1 MKKITLSLMAAL
13 VAVSGM
19 AQIKLGKDVSLKIYG
34 HVRTDLYYNSRD
46 NVQSVD
52 GLFYSY
58 PKDEVLD
65 HYGNDING
73 SDNSNMYTVYSR
85 MGFDFAGP
93 MIGKAK
99 TSAKIEFDFR
109 GNGNDNLSALRL
121 RHAYFN
127 FDWGKNKVLVGQTSH
142 PFFGE
147 VSPQIL
153 NLNTGS
159 PFQPFGR
166 APQIRYRHNN
176 GALQLQVAAV
186 WQSQFKSHG
195 PTADD
200 GTGKGNA
207 RNQYPHKNSN
217 IPELALGID
226 YKANGWIVGVGIDML
241 SIVPRTKATV
251 SDLLSSYWDPEKG
264 EPTTTYKVDERLT
277 TVSYEA
283 HVKYQKDKLFFA
295 AKSTLGSNFT
305 HTSMLGGYAVK
316 SQDAIT
322 GEREYTPF
330 RNSSNWINI
339 VYGKKWK
346 PGIFFGY
353 IKNLGTADDMEMG
366 DNKAIYGT
374 GTNIDQLLSGTF
386 ELTYNV
392 PHWKIGA
399 EYNYT
404 SAWYGKTQKDGKV
417 KDTHAVGNN
426 RLVLSATYS
435 F

>member
-1 MKKITLSLMAAL
+1 MKKIALSLMAAL
-13 VAVSGM
+13 VAVGGM
-19 AQIKLGKDVSLKIYG
+19 AQINLGKDVSLKIYG
-34 HVRTDLYYNSRD
+34 HVRTDFFYNSRA
-46 NVQSVD
+46 NVESVD

-58 PKDEVLD
+58 PKDEKLD
-65 HYGNDING
+65 PNGEDLNG
-73 SDNSNMYTVYSR
+73 SASSNMYAVYSR

-127 FDWGKNKVLVGQTSH
+127 FDWGKSKVLVGQTSH
-142 PFFGE
+142 PFFGD

-166 APQIRYRHNN
+166 APQIRYRYNS
-176 GALQLQVAAV
+176 GALQLQAAAV

-195 PTADD
+195 PSATD
-200 GTGKGNA
+200 GTGNSRIQA
-207 RNQYPHKNSN
+207 PHKNAN
-217 IPELALGID
+217 VPELALGID
-226 YKANGWIVGVGIDML
+226 YKANGWILGVGVDML
-241 SIVPRTKATV
+241 SIVPRVTSFDENKKP
-251 SDLLSSYWDPEKG
+251 L
-264 EPTTTYKVDERLT
+264 YKVDERLT

-283 HVKYQKDKLFFA
+283 HLKYQKDKWFVA
-295 AKSTLGSNFT
+295 AKSVLGSNFT
-305 HTSMLGGYAVK
+305 HTSMLGGYGIK
-316 SQDAIT
+316 SQDAKT

-346 PGIFFGY
+346 PGIFLGY
-353 IKNLGTADDMEMG
+353 IKNLGTADDMMNADKYAAG
-366 DNKAIYGT
+366 TNIYGT
-374 GTNIDQLLSGTF
+374 GTDIDKLMTGTF

-404 SAWYGKTQKDGKV
+404 EAYYGTTQKDGKV
-417 KDTHAVGNN
+417 KNTHSVGNN

>member
-1 MKKITLSLMAAL
+1 MKKITFSFMAAL
-13 VAVSGM
+13 VAVGGM
-19 AQIKLGKDVSLKIYG
+19 AQINLGKDVCLKIYG
-34 HVRTDLYYNSRD
+34 HVRTDFFYNSRA
-46 NVQSVD
+46 NVESVD

-58 PKDEVLD
+58 PKDEKLD
-65 HYGNDING
+65 PNGEDLNG
-73 SDNSNMYTVYSR
+73 SASSNMYAVYSR

-127 FDWGKNKVLVGQTSH
+127 FDWGKSKVLVGQTSH
-142 PFFGE
+142 PFFGD

-166 APQIRYRHNN
+166 APQIRYRYNS
-176 GALQLQVAAV
+176 GALQLQAAAV
-186 WQSQFKSHG
+186 WQSQFKSYG
-195 PTADD
+195 PVVEN
-200 GTGKGNA
+200 GKLSLDTSGKEKTS
-207 RNQYPHKNSN
+207 RNQAPHKNSN
-217 IPELALGID
+217 IPELALGLD
-226 YKANGWIVGVGIDML
+226 YKANGWIIGVGLDML
-241 SIVPRTKATV
+241 SLVPRTTAF
-251 SDLLSSYWDPEKG
+251 DEKG
-264 EPTTTYKVDERLT
+264 NPTYKVNERIT

-283 HVKYQKDKLFFA
+283 HLKYQKDKWLVA
-295 AKSTLGSNFT
+295 AKSFLGSNFT
-305 HTSMLGGYAVK
+305 HTSMLGGYGIK
-316 SQDAIT
+316 YQDEKT

-346 PGIFFGY
+346 PGIFLGY
-353 IKNLGTADDMEMG
+353 IKNLGTAEDMV
-366 DNKAIYGT
+366 NTTYYGT
-374 GTNIDQLLSGTF
+374 GTNIDKLMTGTF

-404 SAWYGKTQKDGKV
+404 EAYYGTTQKDGKV
-417 KDTHAVGNN
+417 KDTHSVGNN

>member
-13 VAVSGM
+13 VAVGGM
-19 AQIKLGKDVSLKIYG
+19 AQINLGKDVSLKIYG
-34 HVRTDLYYNSRD
+34 HVRTDIFYNSRA
-46 NVQSVD
+46 NVESVD

-58 PKDEVLD
+58 PKDEKLD
-65 HYGNDING
+65 PNGKDING
-73 SDNSNMYTVYSR
+73 AASSNMYAVYSR

-127 FDWGKNKVLVGQTSH
+127 FDWGKSKVLVGQTSH
-142 PFFGE
+142 PFFGD

-166 APQIRYRHNN
+166 APQIRYRYNT
-176 GALQLQVAAV
+176 GAWQLQAAAV

-195 PTADD
+195 PTAAD
-200 GTGKGNA
+200 GSGNS
-207 RNQYPHKNSN
+207 RNQAPHKNAN
-217 IPELALGID
+217 VPELALGID
-226 YKANGWIVGVGIDML
+226 YKANGWILGVGMDVL
-241 SIVPRTKATV
+241 SISPRVNAI
-251 SDLLSSYWDPEKG
+251 G
-264 EPTTTYKVDERLT
+264 ENDKTFLVDERLT

-283 HVKYQKDKLFFA
+283 HLKYQKDKWFVA
-295 AKSTLGSNFT
+295 AKSVLGSNFT
-305 HTSMLGGYAVK
+305 HTSMLGGYGIKA
-316 SQDAIT
+316 QDAKT

-330 RNSSNWINI
+330 RNSSNWINV

-346 PGIFFGY
+346 PGVFLGY
-353 IKNLGTADDMEMG
+353 IKNLGTADDM
-366 DNKAIYGT
+366 ISTTYYGT
-374 GTNIDQLLSGTF
+374 GTNIDKLMTGTF

-392 PHWKIGA
+392 PHWKIGV

-404 SAWYGKTQKDGKV
+404 EAYYGTTQKDGKV
-417 KDTHAVGNN
+417 KDTHSVGNN
-426 RLVLSATYS
+426 RFVLSATYS

>member
-1 MKKITLSLMAAL
+1 MKKIALSLMAAL
-13 VAVSGM
+13 VAVGGM
-19 AQIKLGKDVSLKIYG
+19 AQINLGKDVSLKIYG
-34 HVRTDLYYNSRD
+34 HVRTDFFYNSRA
-46 NVQSVD
+46 NVESVD

-58 PKDEVLD
+58 PKDEKLD
-65 HYGNDING
+65 PNGEDLNG
-73 SDNSNMYTVYSR
+73 SASSNMYAVYSR

-127 FDWGKNKVLVGQTSH
+127 FDWGKSKVLVGQTSH
-142 PFFGE
+142 PFFGD

-166 APQIRYRHNN
+166 APQIRYRYNS
-176 GALQLQVAAV
+176 GALQLQAAAV

-195 PTADD
+195 PSATD
-200 GTGKGNA
+200 GTGNSRIQA
-207 RNQYPHKNSN
+207 PHKNAN
-217 IPELALGID
+217 VPELALGID
-226 YKANGWIVGVGIDML
+226 YKANGWILGVGVDML
-241 SIVPRTKATV
+241 SIVPRVTSFDENKKP
-251 SDLLSSYWDPEKG
+251 L
-264 EPTTTYKVDERLT
+264 YKVDERLT

-283 HVKYQKDKLFFA
+283 HLKYQKDKWFVA
-295 AKSTLGSNFT
+295 AKSVLGSNFT
-305 HTSMLGGYAVK
+305 HTSMLGGYGIK
-316 SQDAIT
+316 SQDAKT

-346 PGIFFGY
+346 PGIFLGY
-353 IKNLGTADDMEMG
+353 IKNLGTSDDMMNADKYAAG
-366 DNKAIYGT
+366 TNIYGT
-374 GTNIDQLLSGTF
+374 GTDIDKLMTGTF

-404 SAWYGKTQKDGKV
+404 EAYYGTTQKDGKV
-417 KDTHAVGNN
+417 KDTHSVGNN

>member
-19 AQIKLGKDVSLKIYG
+19 AQIKLGKDVNLKIYG
-34 HVRTDLYYNSRD
+34 HVRTDIFYNSRA
-46 NVQSVD
+46 NTESVD
-52 GLFYSY
+52 GLFYSF
-58 PKDEVLD
+58 PKDEVFD
-65 HYGNDING
+65 ANGNDING

-176 GALQLQVAAV
+176 GALQLQAAAV

-200 GTGKGNA
+200 GTGNGNA

-226 YKANGWIVGVGIDML
+226 YKANGWIVGLGIDML

-251 SDLLSSYWDPEKG
+251 RDLLVDSPNA
-264 EPTTTYKVDERLT
+264 TTTYKVDERLT

-316 SQDAIT
+316 SQDAKT
-322 GEREYTPF
+322 GKREYTPF

-346 PGIFFGY
+346 PGIFIGY

-374 GTNIDQLLSGTF
+374 GTNIDKLLSGTF

-404 SAWYGKTQKDGKV
+404 SAWYGKNQKDGKV

>member
-65 HYGNDING
+65 HNGNDING
-73 SDNSNMYTVYSR
+73 ADNSNMYTVYSR

-166 APQIRYRHNN
+166 APQIRYRHNS
-176 GALQLQVAAV
+176 GALQLQAAAV

-251 SDLLSSYWDPEKG
+251 PDLLSSSTENA
-264 EPTTTYKVDERLT
+264 TTTYKVDERLT

-316 SQDAIT
+316 SQDITT

-346 PGIFFGY
+346 PGIFIGY

-404 SAWYGKTQKDGKV
+404 SAWYGKNQKDGKV

>member
-34 HVRTDLYYNSRD
+34 HVRTDIFYNSRA
-46 NVQSVD
+46 NTESVD
-52 GLFYSY
+52 GLFYIF
-58 PKDEVLD
+58 PKDED
-65 HYGNDING
+65 FDANGNDINS

-127 FDWGKNKVLVGQTSH
+127 FDWGKNKLLVGQTSH

-166 APQIRYRHNN
+166 APQIRYRYNS
-176 GALQLQVAAV
+176 GSLQLQAAAV

-195 PTADD
+195 PKEDN
-200 GTGKGNA
+200 GTGDGNA

-217 IPELALGID
+217 IPELALGLD
-226 YKANGWIVGVGIDML
+226 YKANGWIIGAGIDML
-241 SIVPRTKATV
+241 SIVPRTIAIGGDGSKFN
-251 SDLLSSYWDPEKG
+251 
-264 EPTTTYKVDERLT
+264 VDERVT

-283 HVKYQKDKLFFA
+283 HVKYQKDLWMIA

-316 SQDAIT
+316 SKDNRT

-353 IKNLGTADDMEMG
+353 IKNLGTVDDMELG
-366 DNKAIYGT
+366 KDKQIYGT
-374 GTNIDQLLSGTF
+374 GTEIDQLLSGTF
-386 ELTYNV
+386 ELTYNI
-392 PHWKIGA
+392 PHWKIGV

-404 SAWYGKTQKDGKV
+404 SAWYGAKDENGKYIYGKDGKV

>member
-13 VAVSGM
+13 VAMSGM
-19 AQIKLGKDVSLKIYG
+19 AQVKLGKDVDLKIYG
-34 HVRTDLYYNSRD
+34 HVRTDIFYNSRA
-46 NVQSVD
+46 NTESVD
-52 GLFYSY
+52 GLFYSF
-58 PKDEVLD
+58 PKNEVFD
-65 HYGNDING
+65 ANGNDING
-73 SDNSNMYTVYSR
+73 SDNSNMYAVYSR

-142 PFFGE
+142 PFFGD

-166 APQIRYRHNN
+166 APQIRFRHNN
-176 GALQLQVAAV
+176 GALQLQAAAL

-195 PTADD
+195 PTGID
-200 GTGKGNA
+200 GSGNS
-207 RNQYPHKNSN
+207 RNQAPHKNSN

-226 YKANGWIVGVGIDML
+226 YKANGWILGVGMDVL
-241 SIVPRTKATV
+241 SISPRVQA
-251 SDLLSSYWDPEKG
+251 KG
-264 EPTTTYKVDERLT
+264 GDGTTFKVDERLT

-283 HVKYQKDKLFFA
+283 HLKYQKDKIFFA
-295 AKSTLGSNFT
+295 AKSVLGSNFT

-316 SQDAIT
+316 SQDAKT

-330 RNSSNWINI
+330 RNSSSWINL

-346 PGIFFGY
+346 PGIFIGY

-366 DNKAIYGT
+366 ANKAIYGT
-374 GTNIDQLLSGTF
+374 GTDIDQLFTGTF

-404 SAWYGKTQKDGKV
+404 SAWYGKTQKNGKV
-417 KDTHAVGNN
+417 TDTHAVGNN

>member
-1 MKKITLSLMAAL
+1 MKKITLSLLAAL
-13 VAVSGM
+13 IAVSGM
-19 AQIKLGKDVSLKIYG
+19 AQVKIGKDFSLKIYG
-34 HVRTDLYYNSRD
+34 QVRTDIFYNSRA
-46 NVQSVD
+46 NTESVD

-58 PKDEVLD
+58 PKDRVYDEN
-65 HYGNDING
+65 GNDIN
-73 SDNSNMYTVYSR
+73 SSSSSNMYAVYSR

-93 MIGKAK
+93 MMGKAK

-127 FDWGKNKVLVGQTSH
+127 LDWGKSKLLVGQTSH

-166 APQIRYRHNN
+166 APQIRYRYNS
-176 GALQLQVAAV
+176 GELQLQAAAL

-195 PTADD
+195 PSADN
-200 GTGKGNA
+200 GTGDGNA

-217 IPELALGID
+217 VPEIALGID
-226 YKANGWIVGVGIDML
+226 YKKDGWIAGVGIDLL
-241 SIVPRTKATV
+241 SITPRTVAI
-251 SDLLSSYWDPEKG
+251 G
-264 EPTTTYKVDERLT
+264 EDDKKYKVDERLT

-283 HVKYQKDKLFFA
+283 HVKYTGKDLMVA
-295 AKSTLGSNFT
+295 AKTTLGSNFT

-316 SQDAIT
+316 SVDDKT
-322 GEREYTPF
+322 GEKKYTPF
-330 RNSSNWINI
+330 RNSSTWLNI

-346 PGIFFGY
+346 PGIFLGY
-353 IKNLGTADDMEMG
+353 IKNLGTESDMILGE
-366 DNKAIYGT
+366 NVYGT
-374 GTNIDQLLSGTF
+374 GTNIDKLMNGTF

-392 PHWKIGA
+392 PHWKIGV
-399 EYNYT
+399 EYTYT
-404 SAWYGKTQKDGKV
+404 AAWYGKNKQDGKV
-417 KDTHAVGNN
+417 ADTHRVGNN

>member
-19 AQIKLGKDVSLKIYG
+19 AQIKLGKDVNLKIYG
-34 HVRTDLYYNSRD
+34 HVRTDIYYNSRD

-65 HYGNDING
+65 HNGNDING
-73 SDNSNMYTVYSR
+73 GDNSNMYTVYSR

-127 FDWGKNKVLVGQTSH
+127 FDWGKDKLLVGQTSH

-166 APQIRYRHNN
+166 APQIRYRHNS
-176 GALQLQVAAV
+176 GALQLQAAAV

-241 SIVPRTKATV
+241 SIVPRTKAIGDDGSTF
-251 SDLLSSYWDPEKG
+251 
-264 EPTTTYKVDERLT
+264 KVDERLT

-283 HVKYQKDKLFFA
+283 HVKYQKDKLFLA

-316 SQDAIT
+316 SQNATT

-339 VYGKKWK
+339 IYGKKWK
-346 PGIFFGY
+346 PGIFIGY

-366 DNKAIYGT
+366 ANKAIYGT
-374 GTNIDQLLSGTF
+374 GTNIDQLFSGTF

-404 SAWYGKTQKDGKV
+404 SAWYGTTQKDGKV

>member
-1 MKKITLSLMAAL
+1 MKKTTLFLLAAL

-19 AQIKLGKDVSLKIYG
+19 AQVKIGKDFSLKIYG
-34 HVRTDLYYNSRD
+34 QVRTDIFYNSRA
-46 NVQSVD
+46 NTESVD
-52 GLFYSY
+52 GLFYSS
-58 PKDEVLD
+58 PKDKVLD
-65 HYGNDING
+65 ANGNDING
-73 SDNSNMYTVYSR
+73 SDNSNMYAVYSR
-85 MGFDFAGP
+85 MGFDFVGP
-93 MIGKAK
+93 MLGKAK

-121 RHAYFN
+121 RHAYFHL
-127 FDWGKNKVLVGQTSH
+127 DWGKNKLLVGQTSH

-147 VSPQIL
+147 VSPQVL

-166 APQIRYRHNN
+166 APQIRYRHNS
-176 GALQLQVAAV
+176 GALQLQVAAL

-217 IPELALGID
+217 IPELALGLD
-226 YKANGWIVGVGIDML
+226 YKANGWIIGAGIDVL
-241 SIVPRTKATV
+241 SIVPRTKANVETLLDETSGETV
-251 SDLLSSYWDPEKG
+251 TK
-264 EPTTTYKVDERLT
+264 TYKVDERLT

-283 HVKYQKDKLFFA
+283 HVKYTNEKLFFA

-305 HTSMLGGYAVK
+305 HTSMMGGYAIK
-316 SQDAIT
+316 KQNATT

-330 RNSSNWINI
+330 RNSSTWVNI

-346 PGIFFGY
+346 PGIFVGY
-353 IKNLGTADDMEMG
+353 IKNLGTADEM
-366 DNKAIYGT
+366 ISTTVYGT
-374 GTNIDQLLSGTF
+374 GTNIDKLLSGTF

-399 EYNYT
+399 EYTYT
-404 SAWYGKTQKDGKV
+404 SAWYGTNDLKNGKV
-417 KDTHAVGNN
+417 EDTHSVGNN

>member
-1 MKKITLSLMAAL
+1 MKKITMSLLAAL

-19 AQIKLGKDVSLKIYG
+19 AQIKLGKDVNLKIYG
-34 HVRTDLYYNSRD
+34 HVRTDIYYNSRD

-65 HYGNDING
+65 HNGNDING
-73 SDNSNMYTVYSR
+73 GDNSNMYTVYSR

-127 FDWGKNKVLVGQTSH
+127 FDWGKNKLLVGQTSH

-166 APQIRYRHNN
+166 APQIRYRHNS
-176 GALQLQVAAV
+176 GALQLQAAAV

-251 SDLLSSYWDPEKG
+251 RDLLVDSPNA
-264 EPTTTYKVDERLT
+264 TTTYKVDERLT

-316 SQDAIT
+316 SQNATT

-339 VYGKKWK
+339 IYGKKWK
-346 PGIFFGY
+346 PGIFIGY

-366 DNKAIYGT
+366 ANKAIYGT
-374 GTNIDQLLSGTF
+374 GTNIDQLFSGTF
-386 ELTYNV
+386 ELTYNI

-404 SAWYGKTQKDGKV
+404 SAWYGTTQKDGKV

>member
-1 MKKITLSLMAAL
+1 MKKIALSLMAAL
-13 VAVSGM
+13 VAVGGM
-19 AQIKLGKDVSLKIYG
+19 AQINLGKDVSLKIYG
-34 HVRTDLYYNSRD
+34 HVRTDFFYNSRA
-46 NVQSVD
+46 NVESVD

-58 PKDEVLD
+58 PKDEKLD
-65 HYGNDING
+65 PNGEDLNG
-73 SDNSNMYTVYSR
+73 SASSNMYAVYSR

-127 FDWGKNKVLVGQTSH
+127 FDWGKSKVLVGQTSH
-142 PFFGE
+142 PFFGD

-166 APQIRYRHNN
+166 APQIRYRYNS
-176 GALQLQVAAV
+176 GAWQLQAAAV

-195 PTADD
+195 PSATD
-200 GTGKGNA
+200 GTGNSRIQA
-207 RNQYPHKNSN
+207 PHKNAN
-217 IPELALGID
+217 VPELALGID
-226 YKANGWIVGVGIDML
+226 YKANGWILGVGVDML
-241 SIVPRTKATV
+241 SIVPRVTSFDENKKP
-251 SDLLSSYWDPEKG
+251 L
-264 EPTTTYKVDERLT
+264 YKVDERLT
-277 TVSYEA
+277 TVSCEA
-283 HVKYQKDKLFFA
+283 HLKYQKDKWFVA
-295 AKSTLGSNFT
+295 AKSVLGSNFT
-305 HTSMLGGYAVK
+305 HTSMLGGYGIK
-316 SQDAIT
+316 SQDAKT

-346 PGIFFGY
+346 PGIFLGY
-353 IKNLGTADDMEMG
+353 IKNLGTADDMMNADKYAAG
-366 DNKAIYGT
+366 TNIYGT
-374 GTNIDQLLSGTF
+374 GTDIDKLMTGTF

-404 SAWYGKTQKDGKV
+404 EAYYGTTQKDGKV
-417 KDTHAVGNN
+417 KDTHSVGNN

>member
-1 MKKITLSLMAAL
+1 MKKIALSLMAAL
-13 VAVSGM
+13 VALSGM
-19 AQIKLGKDVSLKIYG
+19 AQVKIGKDFSLKIYG
-34 HVRTDLYYNSRD
+34 HVRTDIFYNSRA
-46 NVQSVD
+46 NTESVD

-58 PKDEVLD
+58 PKDEMLD
-65 HYGNDING
+65 PNGNDING
-73 SDNSNMYTVYSR
+73 SSSSNMYAVYSR

-93 MIGKAK
+93 MIANAK

-127 FDWGKNKVLVGQTSH
+127 FDWGKSKVLVGQTSH
-142 PFFGE
+142 PFFGD

-166 APQIRYRHNN
+166 APQIRYRYNS
-176 GALQLQVAAV
+176 GALQLQAAAL
-186 WQSQFKSHG
+186 WQSQFKSYG
-195 PTADD
+195 PVFDD
-200 GTGKGNA
+200 NGVEKTPT
-207 RNQYPHKNSN
+207 RNQNPHKNSN
-217 IPELALGID
+217 IPEIALGID
-226 YKANGWIVGVGIDML
+226 CKADGWIAGVGIDLL
-241 SIVPRTKATV
+241 SIAPRTV
-251 SDLLSSYWDPEKG
+251 SIG
-264 EPTTTYKVDERLT
+264 ESGNKYKVDERLT

-283 HVKYQKDKLFFA
+283 HVKYTGKNLMIA

-316 SQDAIT
+316 SIDSKT
-322 GEREYTPF
+322 GEKKYTPF
-330 RNSSNWINI
+330 RNSSTWLNI

-346 PGIFFGY
+346 PGIFLGY
-353 IKNLGTADDMEMG
+353 IKNLGTADDMMTGE
-366 DNKAIYGT
+366 KVYGT
-374 GTNIDQLLSGTF
+374 GTNIDKLVNGTF

-392 PHWKIGA
+392 PHWKIGV
-399 EYNYT
+399 EYTYT
-404 SAWYGKTQKDGKV
+404 AAWYGKNKQDGKV
-417 KDTHAVGNN
+417 ADTHRVGNN

>member
-1 MKKITLSLMAAL
+1 MKKIALSLMAAL
-13 VAVSGM
+13 VALSGM
-19 AQIKLGKDVSLKIYG
+19 AQVKIGKDFSLKIYG
-34 HVRTDLYYNSRD
+34 HVRTDIFYNSRA
-46 NVQSVD
+46 NTESVD

-65 HYGNDING
+65 PNGNDING
-73 SDNSNMYTVYSR
+73 SSSSNMYAVYSR

-93 MIGKAK
+93 MIANAK

-127 FDWGKNKVLVGQTSH
+127 FDWGKSKVLVGQTSH
-142 PFFGE
+142 PFFGD

-166 APQIRYRHNN
+166 APQIRYRYNS
-176 GALQLQVAAV
+176 GALQLQAAAL

-195 PTADD
+195 PSADN
-200 GTGKGNA
+200 GTGDGNA

-217 IPELALGID
+217 VPEIALGID
-226 YKANGWIVGVGIDML
+226 YKKDGWIAGVGIDLL
-241 SIVPRTKATV
+241 SITPRTVAI
-251 SDLLSSYWDPEKG
+251 G
-264 EPTTTYKVDERLT
+264 EDGKKYKVDERLT

-283 HVKYQKDKLFFA
+283 HVKYTGKDLKVA
-295 AKSTLGSNFT
+295 AKTTLGSNFT

-316 SQDAIT
+316 SVDDKT
-322 GEREYTPF
+322 GEKKYTPF
-330 RNSSNWINI
+330 RNSSTWLNI

-346 PGIFFGY
+346 PGIFLGY
-353 IKNLGTADDMEMG
+353 IKNLGTESDMILGE
-366 DNKAIYGT
+366 NVYGT
-374 GTNIDQLLSGTF
+374 GTNIDKLMNGTF

-392 PHWKIGA
+392 PHWKIGV
-399 EYNYT
+399 EYTYT
-404 SAWYGKTQKDGKV
+404 AAWYGKNKQDGKV
-417 KDTHAVGNN
+417 ADTHRVGNN

>member
-19 AQIKLGKDVSLKIYG
+19 AQIKLGKDVNLKIYG
-34 HVRTDLYYNSRD
+34 HVRTDIFYNSRA
-46 NVQSVD
+46 NTESVD
-52 GLFYSY
+52 GLFYSF
-58 PKDEVLD
+58 PKDEVFD
-65 HYGNDING
+65 ANGNDING

-127 FDWGKNKVLVGQTSH
+127 FDWGKNKVLIGQTSH

-166 APQIRYRHNN
+166 APQIRYRHNS
-176 GALQLQVAAV
+176 GALQLQAAAV

-226 YKANGWIVGVGIDML
+226 YKANGWIVGAGIDML
-241 SIVPRTKATV
+241 SIAPRTKAIGGDGSTF
-251 SDLLSSYWDPEKG
+251 
-264 EPTTTYKVDERLT
+264 KVDERFT

-283 HVKYQKDKLFFA
+283 HVKYQKDLWMIA

-316 SQDAIT
+316 SQDAKT

-404 SAWYGKTQKDGKV
+404 SAWYGKNQKDGKV

>member
-1 MKKITLSLMAAL
+1 MKKITLTLLVAL
-13 VAVSGM
+13 VAISGM
-19 AQIKLGKDVSLKIYG
+19 AQVKIGKDFSLKIYG
-34 HVRTDLYYNSRD
+34 QVRTDIFYNSRD

-58 PKDEVLD
+58 PKDEQLD
-65 HYGNDING
+65 PNGNDING
-73 SDNSNMYTVYSR
+73 SSSSNMYAVYSR

-93 MIGKAK
+93 MLGNAK

-127 FDWGKNKVLVGQTSH
+127 LDWGKNKLLVGQTSH

-166 APQIRYRHNN
+166 APQIRYRHNS
-176 GALQLQVAAV
+176 GALQLQAAAV

-195 PTADD
+195 PSADD

-207 RNQYPHKNSN
+207 RNQYPHKNAN
-217 IPELALGID
+217 VPELALGLD
-226 YKANGWIVGVGIDML
+226 YKANGWIVGAGIDLL
-241 SIVPRTKATV
+241 SIAPRTKATGDDG
-251 SDLLSSYWDPEKG
+251 SI
-264 EPTTTYKVDERLT
+264 YKVDERLT

-295 AKSTLGSNFT
+295 AKSVLGSNFT
-305 HTSMLGGYAVK
+305 HTSMLGGYGIK
-316 SQDAIT
+316 SENTKT

-346 PGIFFGY
+346 PGIFVGY
-353 IKNLGTADDMEMG
+353 IKNLGTADEM
-366 DNKAIYGT
+366 ISSTVYGT
-374 GTNIDQLLSGTF
+374 GTNIDELWTGTF

-404 SAWYGKTQKDGKV
+404 SALYGTTQKDGKV

>member
-19 AQIKLGKDVSLKIYG
+19 AQIKLGKDVNLKIYG
-34 HVRTDLYYNSRD
+34 HVRTDIFYNSRA
-46 NVQSVD
+46 NTESVD
-52 GLFYSY
+52 GLFYSF
-58 PKDEVLD
+58 PKDEVFD
-65 HYGNDING
+65 ANGNDING

-127 FDWGKNKVLVGQTSH
+127 FDWGKNKVLIGQTSH

-166 APQIRYRHNN
+166 APQIRYRHNS
-176 GALQLQVAAV
+176 GALQLQAAAV

-226 YKANGWIVGVGIDML
+226 YKANGWIVGAGIDML
-241 SIVPRTKATV
+241 SIAPRTKAIGGDGSTF
-251 SDLLSSYWDPEKG
+251 
-264 EPTTTYKVDERLT
+264 KVDERLT

-283 HVKYQKDKLFFA
+283 HVKYQKDLWMIA

-316 SQDAIT
+316 SKDNRT

-353 IKNLGTADDMEMG
+353 IKNLGTVDDMELG
-366 DNKAIYGT
+366 KDKQIYGT
-374 GTNIDQLLSGTF
+374 GTEIDQLLSGTF
-386 ELTYNV
+386 ELTYNI
-392 PHWKIGA
+392 PHWKIGV

-404 SAWYGKTQKDGKV
+404 SAWYGAKDENGKYIYGKDGKV

>member
-65 HYGNDING
+65 HNGNDING
-73 SDNSNMYTVYSR
+73 ADNSNMYTVYSR

-166 APQIRYRHNN
+166 APQIRYRHNS
-176 GALQLQVAAV
+176 GTLQLQAAAV

-251 SDLLSSYWDPEKG
+251 PDLLSSSTENA
-264 EPTTTYKVDERLT
+264 TTTYKVDERLT

-316 SQDAIT
+316 SQDITT

-346 PGIFFGY
+346 PGIFIGY

-366 DNKAIYGT
+366 SNKAIYGT
-374 GTNIDQLLSGTF
+374 GTNIDQLFSGTF

-404 SAWYGKTQKDGKV
+404 SAWYGTTQKNGKV
-417 KDTHAVGNN
+417 TDTHAVGNN

>member
-19 AQIKLGKDVSLKIYG
+19 AQVKLGKDVNLKIYG
-34 HVRTDLYYNSRD
+34 HVRTDIFYNSRA
-46 NVQSVD
+46 NTESVD
-52 GLFYSY
+52 GLFYSF
-58 PKDEVLD
+58 PKDEVFD
-65 HYGNDING
+65 ANGNDING
-73 SDNSNMYTVYSR
+73 SPSSNMYAVYSR

-127 FDWGKNKVLVGQTSH
+127 FDWGKDKLLVGQTSH
-142 PFFGE
+142 PFFGD

-176 GALQLQVAAV
+176 GALQLQAALV

-207 RNQYPHKNSN
+207 RNQYPHKNST
-217 IPELALGID
+217 IPEIALGID
-226 YKANGWIVGVGIDML
+226 YKANGWIAGVGIDML
-241 SIVPRTKATV
+241 SIAPRTKAIGA
-251 SDLLSSYWDPEKG
+251 DE
-264 EPTTTYKVDERLT
+264 TTYKVDERLT

-283 HVKYQKDKLFFA
+283 HLKYQKDKLFFA
-295 AKSTLGSNFT
+295 AKSVLGANFT
-305 HTSMLGGYAVK
+305 HTSMLGGYGIKAE
-316 SQDAIT
+316 DAKT

-346 PGIFFGY
+346 PGVFFGY
-353 IKNLGTADDMEMG
+353 IKNLGTADDM
-366 DNKAIYGT
+366 ISSTVYGT
-374 GTNIDQLLSGTF
+374 GTNIDQLFTGTF

-392 PHWKIGA
+392 PHWKVGA

-417 KDTHAVGNN
+417 TNTHAVGNN

>member
-13 VAVSGM
+13 VAVGGM
-19 AQIKLGKDVSLKIYG
+19 AQINLGKDVSLKIYG
-34 HVRTDLYYNSRD
+34 HVRTDFFYNSRA
-46 NVQSVD
+46 NVESVD

-58 PKDEVLD
+58 PKDEKLD
-65 HYGNDING
+65 PNGEDLNG
-73 SDNSNMYTVYSR
+73 SASSNMYAVYSR

-127 FDWGKNKVLVGQTSH
+127 FDWGKSKVLVGQTSH
-142 PFFGE
+142 PFFGD

-166 APQIRYRHNN
+166 APQIRYRYNS
-176 GALQLQVAAV
+176 GALQLQAAAV

-195 PTADD
+195 PSATD
-200 GTGKGNA
+200 GTGNSRIQA
-207 RNQYPHKNSN
+207 PHKNAN
-217 IPELALGID
+217 VPELALGID
-226 YKANGWIVGVGIDML
+226 YKANGWILGVGVDML
-241 SIVPRTKATV
+241 SIVPRVTSFDENKKP
-251 SDLLSSYWDPEKG
+251 L
-264 EPTTTYKVDERLT
+264 YKVDERLT

-283 HVKYQKDKLFFA
+283 HLKYQKDKWFVA
-295 AKSTLGSNFT
+295 AKSVLGSNFT
-305 HTSMLGGYAVK
+305 HTSMLGGYGIKAK
-316 SQDAIT
+316 NDET

-346 PGIFFGY
+346 PGIFLGY
-353 IKNLGTADDMEMG
+353 IKNLGTADDMMNADKYAAG
-366 DNKAIYGT
+366 TNIYGT
-374 GTNIDQLLSGTF
+374 GTDIDKLMTGTF

-404 SAWYGKTQKDGKV
+404 EAHYGTTQKDGKV
-417 KDTHAVGNN
+417 KDTHSVGNN

>member
-1 MKKITLSLMAAL
+1 MKKKVVLLFSLMVAL
-13 VAVSGM
+13 VSN
-19 AQIKLGKDVSLKIYG
+19 AQVTIGKDLSVKMYG
-34 HVRTDLYYNSRD
+34 QIRTDIYYNSRD
-46 NVQSVD
+46 NNQSVD
-52 GLFYSY
+52 GLFYMY

-65 HYGNDING
+65 PNG
-73 SDNSNMYTVYSR
+73 KDLNASDNSNMYAVYSR
-85 MGFDFAGP
+85 LGFDFAGP
-93 MIGKAK
+93 KLGKAK

-109 GNGNDNLSALRL
+109 GNGNDNLSIVRL

-127 FDWGKNKVLVGQTSH
+127 LDWGKSKLLVGQTWH
-142 PFFGE
+142 PFYGD
-147 VSPQIL
+147 VAPQIL
-153 NLNTGS
+153 NLNMGA

-166 APQIRYRHNN
+166 APQIRYRYQS
-176 GALQLQVAAV
+176 GDVQWQIAAL
-186 WQSQFKSHG
+186 WQSQYKTYG
-195 PTADD
+195 PTAAD
-200 GTGKGNA
+200 GSGNS
-207 RNQYPHKNSN
+207 RVQQFHKNSN
-217 IPELALGID
+217 IPELTLGVD
-226 YKANGWIVGVGIDML
+226 YKADGWIAGVGIDML
-241 SIVPRTKATV
+241 SIAPRTKAIGGDGSTF
-251 SDLLSSYWDPEKG
+251 
-264 EPTTTYKVDERLT
+264 KVDERLT

-316 SQDAIT
+316 SQNATT

-339 VYGKKWK
+339 IYGKKWK
-346 PGIFFGY
+346 PGIFIGY

-366 DNKAIYGT
+366 ANKAIYGT
-374 GTNIDQLLSGTF
+374 GTNIDQLFSGTF

-404 SAWYGKTQKDGKV
+404 SAWYGTTQKDGKV

>member
-65 HYGNDING
+65 HNGNDING
-73 SDNSNMYTVYSR
+73 ADNSNMYTVYSR

-166 APQIRYRHNN
+166 APQIRYRHNS
-176 GALQLQVAAV
+176 GALQLQAAAV

-207 RNQYPHKNSN
+207 RNQFPHKNSN

-251 SDLLSSYWDPEKG
+251 PDLLSSSTENA
-264 EPTTTYKVDERLT
+264 TTTYKVDERLT

-316 SQDAIT
+316 SQNATT

-346 PGIFFGY
+346 PGIFIGY

-366 DNKAIYGT
+366 SNKAIYGT
-374 GTNIDQLLSGTF
+374 GTNIDQLFSGTF

-404 SAWYGKTQKDGKV
+404 SAWYGTTQKNGKV
-417 KDTHAVGNN
+417 TDTHAVGNN

>member
-19 AQIKLGKDVSLKIYG
+19 AQIKLGKDVNLKIYG
-34 HVRTDLYYNSRD
+34 HVRTDIFYNSRA
-46 NVQSVD
+46 NTESVD

-58 PKDEVLD
+58 PKDEVFD
-65 HYGNDING
+65 YNGNDING
-73 SDNSNMYTVYSR
+73 SSSSNMYAVYSR

-166 APQIRYRHNN
+166 APQIRYRHNS
-176 GALQLQVAAV
+176 GALQLQAAAV

-195 PTADD
+195 PSATD
-200 GTGKGNA
+200 GTGNSRIQA
-207 RNQYPHKNSN
+207 PHKNAN
-217 IPELALGID
+217 VPELALGID
-226 YKANGWIVGVGIDML
+226 YKAKGWIVGVGVDML
-241 SIVPRTKATV
+241 SIVPRVTSFDENKKP
-251 SDLLSSYWDPEKG
+251 W
-264 EPTTTYKVDERLT
+264 YKVDERLT

-305 HTSMLGGYAVK
+305 HTSMLGGYGIKAENAK
-316 SQDAIT
+316 T

-346 PGIFFGY
+346 PGIFVGY
-353 IKNLGTADDMEMG
+353 IKNLGTADDM
-366 DNKAIYGT
+366 ISSTVYGT
-374 GTNIDQLLSGTF
+374 GTNIDQLWTGTF

-404 SAWYGKTQKDGKV
+404 SADYGKTQKNGKV
-417 KDTHAVGNN
+417 TDTHAVGNN

>member
-65 HYGNDING
+65 HNGNDING
-73 SDNSNMYTVYSR
+73 ADNSNMYTVYSR

-166 APQIRYRHNN
+166 APQIRYRHNS
-176 GALQLQVAAV
+176 GALQLQAAAV

-251 SDLLSSYWDPEKG
+251 PDLLSSSTENA
-264 EPTTTYKVDERLT
+264 TTTYKVDERLT

-316 SQDAIT
+316 SQDITT
-322 GEREYTPF
+322 GERKYTPF

-346 PGIFFGY
+346 PGIFIGY

-366 DNKAIYGT
+366 SNKAIYGT
-374 GTNIDQLLSGTF
+374 GTNIDQLFSGTF

-404 SAWYGKTQKDGKV
+404 SAWYGTTQKNGKV
-417 KDTHAVGNN
+417 TDTHAVGNN

>member
-19 AQIKLGKDVSLKIYG
+19 AQIKLGKDVNLKIYG
-34 HVRTDLYYNSRD
+34 HVRTDIFYNSRA
-46 NVQSVD
+46 NTESVD
-52 GLFYSY
+52 GLFYSF
-58 PKDEVLD
+58 PKDEVFD
-65 HYGNDING
+65 ANGNDING
-73 SDNSNMYTVYSR
+73 SSSSNMYTVYSR

-142 PFFGE
+142 PFFGD

-166 APQIRYRHNN
+166 APQIRYRHNS
-176 GALQLQVAAV
+176 GALQLQAAAV

-226 YKANGWIVGVGIDML
+226 YKANGWIAGVGIDLL
-241 SIVPRTKATV
+241 SIAPRTKAIGA
-251 SDLLSSYWDPEKG
+251 DEK
-264 EPTTTYKVDERLT
+264 TYKVDERLT

-283 HVKYQKDKLFFA
+283 HLKYQKDKWFVA
-295 AKSTLGSNFT
+295 AKSVLGSNFT
-305 HTSMLGGYAVK
+305 HTSMLGGYGIK
-316 SQDAIT
+316 SQDAKT

-346 PGIFFGY
+346 PGIFLGY
-353 IKNLGTADDMEMG
+353 IKNLGTADDMMNADKYAAG
-366 DNKAIYGT
+366 TNIYGT
-374 GTNIDQLLSGTF
+374 GTDIDKLMTGTF

-404 SAWYGKTQKDGKV
+404 EAYYGTTQKDGKV
-417 KDTHAVGNN
+417 KNTHSVGNN

>member
-19 AQIKLGKDVSLKIYG
+19 AQIKLGKDVNLKIYG
-34 HVRTDLYYNSRD
+34 HVRTDIFYNSRA
-46 NVQSVD
+46 NTESVD

-58 PKDEVLD
+58 PKDEVFD
-65 HYGNDING
+65 ANGNDING
-73 SDNSNMYTVYSR
+73 SPSSNMYAVYSR

-142 PFFGE
+142 PFFGD

-166 APQIRYRHNN
+166 APQIRYRHNS
-176 GALQLQVAAV
+176 GALQLQAAAV

-195 PTADD
+195 PSADD

-207 RNQYPHKNSN
+207 RNQYPHKNAN
-217 IPELALGID
+217 VPELALGID
-226 YKANGWIVGVGIDML
+226 YKANGWIAGVGMDLLTIA
-241 SIVPRTKATV
+241 PRTKAIGGDGSTF
-251 SDLLSSYWDPEKG
+251 
-264 EPTTTYKVDERLT
+264 KVDERLT
-277 TVSYEA
+277 TLSYEA

-295 AKSTLGSNFT
+295 AKSVLGSNFT
-305 HTSMLGGYAVK
+305 HTSMLGGYGIKAE
-316 SQDAIT
+316 DAKT

-346 PGIFFGY
+346 PGIFVGY
-353 IKNLGTADDMEMG
+353 IKNLGTADDM
-366 DNKAIYGT
+366 ISSTVYGT
-374 GTNIDQLLSGTF
+374 GTNIDQLWTGTF

-404 SAWYGKTQKDGKV
+404 SADYGKTQKNGKV
-417 KDTHAVGNN
+417 TNTHAVGNN
-426 RLVLSATYS
+426 RLVFSATYS

>member
-34 HVRTDLYYNSRD
+34 HVRTDIYYNSRD

-65 HYGNDING
+65 HNGNDING
-73 SDNSNMYTVYSR
+73 GDNSNMYTVYSR

-109 GNGNDNLSALRL
+109 GDGNDNLSALRL

-127 FDWGKNKVLVGQTSH
+127 FDWGKNKLLVGQTSH

-166 APQIRYRHNN
+166 APQIRYRHNS
-176 GALQLQVAAV
+176 GALQLQAAAV

-200 GTGKGNA
+200 GTGNGNA

-251 SDLLSSYWDPEKG
+251 PDVLVNETNGYEMPK
-264 EPTTTYKVDERLT
+264 TTYKVDERLT

-316 SQDAIT
+316 SQNATT

-339 VYGKKWK
+339 IYGKKWK
-346 PGIFFGY
+346 PGIFIGY

-386 ELTYNV
+386 ELTYNI

>member
-19 AQIKLGKDVSLKIYG
+19 AQIKLGKDVNLKIYG
-34 HVRTDLYYNSRD
+34 HVRTDIYYNSRD

-52 GLFYSY
+52 GLFHSY
-58 PKDEVLD
+58 PKDEKFD
-65 HYGNDING
+65 ANGNDING
-73 SDNSNMYTVYSR
+73 SSSSNMYAVYSR

-127 FDWGKNKVLVGQTSH
+127 LDWGKNKLLVGQTSH

-166 APQIRYRHNN
+166 APQIRYRHNS
-176 GALQLQVAAV
+176 GALQLQAAAL

-195 PTADD
+195 PTAAD
-200 GTGKGNA
+200 GTGNS
-207 RNQYPHKNSN
+207 RNQAPHKNAN
-217 IPELALGID
+217 VPELALGLD
-226 YKANGWIVGVGIDML
+226 YKANGWIVGAGIDML
-241 SIVPRTKATV
+241 SISPRVQA
-251 SDLLSSYWDPEKG
+251 KG
-264 EPTTTYKVDERLT
+264 EDGTYKVDERLT

-283 HVKYQKDKLFFA
+283 HVKYQKDKMFFA

-305 HTSMLGGYAVK
+305 HTSMLGGYGIK
-316 SQDAIT
+316 SQDAKT

-330 RNSSNWINI
+330 RNSSTWINI
-339 VYGKKWK
+339 VYGKTWK
-346 PGIFFGY
+346 PGIFLGY
-353 IKNLGTADDMEMG
+353 IKNLGTADEM
-366 DNKAIYGT
+366 ISSTVYGT
-374 GTNIDQLLSGTF
+374 GTNIDKLMTGTF
-386 ELTYNV
+386 ELTYNI
-392 PHWKIGA
+392 PHLKVGV

-404 SAWYGKTQKDGKV
+404 SAYYGKNDLKDGKV
-417 KDTHAVGNN
+417 KDTHEVGNN

>member
-65 HYGNDING
+65 HNGNDING

-176 GALQLQVAAV
+176 GALQLQAAAV

-200 GTGKGNA
+200 GTGNGNA

-226 YKANGWIVGVGIDML
+226 YKANGWIVGLGIDML

-251 SDLLSSYWDPEKG
+251 RDLLVDSPNA
-264 EPTTTYKVDERLT
+264 TTTYKVDERLT

-316 SQDAIT
+316 SQDAKT
-322 GEREYTPF
+322 GKREYTPF

-346 PGIFFGY
+346 PGIFIGY
-353 IKNLGTADDMEMG
+353 IKNLGTSDDMEMG

-374 GTNIDQLLSGTF
+374 GTNIDKLLSGTF

-417 KDTHAVGNN
+417 TDTHAVGNN

>member
-1 MKKITLSLMAAL
+1 MKKIALSLMAAL
-13 VAVSGM
+13 VAVGGM
-19 AQIKLGKDVSLKIYG
+19 AQINLGKDVSLKIYG
-34 HVRTDLYYNSRD
+34 HVRTDFFYNSRA
-46 NVQSVD
+46 NVESVD

-58 PKDEVLD
+58 PKDEKLD
-65 HYGNDING
+65 PNGEDLNG
-73 SDNSNMYTVYSR
+73 SASSNMYAVYSR

-127 FDWGKNKVLVGQTSH
+127 FDWGKSKVLVGQTSH
-142 PFFGE
+142 PFFGD

-166 APQIRYRHNN
+166 APQIRYRYNS
-176 GALQLQVAAV
+176 GALQLQAAAV

-195 PTADD
+195 PSATD
-200 GTGKGNA
+200 GTGNSRIQA
-207 RNQYPHKNSN
+207 PHKNAN
-217 IPELALGID
+217 VPELALGID
-226 YKANGWIVGVGIDML
+226 YKANGWILGVGVDML
-241 SIVPRTKATV
+241 SIVPRVTSFDENKKP
-251 SDLLSSYWDPEKG
+251 L
-264 EPTTTYKVDERLT
+264 YKVDERLT

-283 HVKYQKDKLFFA
+283 HLKYQKDKWFVA
-295 AKSTLGSNFT
+295 AKSVLGANFT
-305 HTSMLGGYAVK
+305 HTSMLGGYGIK
-316 SQDAIT
+316 SEDAKT

-346 PGIFFGY
+346 PGIFLGY
-353 IKNLGTADDMEMG
+353 IKNLGTADDMVSTTY
-366 DNKAIYGT
+366 YGT
-374 GTNIDQLLSGTF
+374 GTNIDKLMTGTF

-404 SAWYGKTQKDGKV
+404 EAYYGTTQKDGKV
-417 KDTHAVGNN
+417 KDTHSVGNN

>member
-19 AQIKLGKDVSLKIYG
+19 AQIKLGKDVNLKIYG
-34 HVRTDLYYNSRD
+34 HVRTDIYYNSRD

-58 PKDEVLD
+58 PKDEKFD
-65 HYGNDING
+65 ANGNDING
-73 SDNSNMYTVYSR
+73 SSSSNMYAVYSR

-109 GNGNDNLSALRL
+109 GHDNDNLSALRL

-142 PFFGE
+142 PFFGD

-166 APQIRYRHNN
+166 APQIRYRHNS
-176 GALQLQVAAV
+176 GALQLQAAAV

-200 GTGKGNA
+200 GTGSGNK
-207 RNQYPHKNSN
+207 RNQYPHKNAN
-217 IPELALGID
+217 VPELALGLD
-226 YKANGWIVGVGIDML
+226 YKANGWIAGVGMDLLTIA
-241 SIVPRTKATV
+241 PRTKAIGGDGSTF
-251 SDLLSSYWDPEKG
+251 
-264 EPTTTYKVDERLT
+264 KVDERLT
-277 TVSYEA
+277 TLSYEA

-295 AKSTLGSNFT
+295 AKSVLGSNFT
-305 HTSMLGGYAVK
+305 HTSMLGGYGIKAE
-316 SQDAIT
+316 DAKT

-346 PGIFFGY
+346 PGIFVGY
-353 IKNLGTADDMEMG
+353 IKNLGTADDM
-366 DNKAIYGT
+366 ISSTVYGT
-374 GTNIDQLLSGTF
+374 GTNIDQLWTGTF

-404 SAWYGKTQKDGKV
+404 SADYGTTQKDGKV
-417 KDTHAVGNN
+417 TNTHAVGNN

>member
-1 MKKITLSLMAAL
+1 MKKITMSLLAAL

-19 AQIKLGKDVSLKIYG
+19 AQIKLGKDVNLKIYG
-34 HVRTDLYYNSRD
+34 HVRTDIYYNSRD

-65 HYGNDING
+65 HNGNDING
-73 SDNSNMYTVYSR
+73 GDNSNMYTVYSR

-127 FDWGKNKVLVGQTSH
+127 FDWGKDKLLVGQTSH

-166 APQIRYRHNN
+166 APQIRYRHNS
-176 GALQLQVAAV
+176 GALQLQAAAV

-241 SIVPRTKATV
+241 SIVPRTKAIGDDGSTF
-251 SDLLSSYWDPEKG
+251 
-264 EPTTTYKVDERLT
+264 KVDERLT

-283 HVKYQKDKLFFA
+283 HVKYQKDKLFLA

-316 SQDAIT
+316 SQNATT

>member
-1 MKKITLSLMAAL
+1 MKKTTLALLVAL
-13 VAVSGM
+13 VAISGN
-19 AQIKLGKDVSLKIYG
+19 AQVKIGKDFSLKIYG
-34 HVRTDLYYNSRD
+34 QVRTDIFYNSRA
-46 NVQSVD
+46 NTESVD
-52 GLFYSY
+52 GLFYSF
-58 PKDEVLD
+58 PKDEVFD
-65 HYGNDING
+65 ENGNDING
-73 SDNSNMYTVYSR
+73 SGTSNMYAVYSR

-93 MIGKAK
+93 MMGKAK
-99 TSAKIEFDFR
+99 SSAKIEFDFR

-127 FDWGKNKVLVGQTSH
+127 LDWGKNKLLVGQTSH

-166 APQIRYRHNN
+166 APQIRYRHNS
-176 GALQLQVAAV
+176 GALQLQAAAL

-195 PTADD
+195 PSATD
-200 GTGKGNA
+200 GTGNS

-217 IPELALGID
+217 IPELALGLD
-226 YKANGWIVGVGIDML
+226 YKANGWIAGVGVDML
-241 SIVPRTKATV
+241 SIVPRVTSFDENKKP
-251 SDLLSSYWDPEKG
+251 W
-264 EPTTTYKVDERLT
+264 YKVDERLT

-295 AKSTLGSNFT
+295 AKSVLGSNFT
-305 HTSMLGGYAVK
+305 HTSMLGGYGIKAEVAK
-316 SQDAIT
+316 T

-346 PGIFFGY
+346 PGIFVGY
-353 IKNLGTADDMEMG
+353 IKNLGTADNMKEADKYVEG
-366 DNKAIYGT
+366 TNIYGT
-374 GTNIDQLLSGTF
+374 GTNIDQLWTGTF

-404 SAWYGKTQKDGKV
+404 SADYGTIQKDGKV
-417 KDTHAVGNN
+417 INTHAVGNN

>member
-1 MKKITLSLMAAL
+1 MKKITLSLLVAL
-13 VAVSGM
+13 VAISGM
-19 AQIKLGKDVSLKIYG
+19 AQVKIGKDFSLKIYG
-34 HVRTDLYYNSRD
+34 QVRTDIYYNSRD

-65 HYGNDING
+65 GNGNDING
-73 SDNSNMYTVYSR
+73 SSSSNMYAVYTR

-93 MIGKAK
+93 MLGKAK

-127 FDWGKNKVLVGQTSH
+127 LDWGKDKLLVGQTSH

-166 APQIRYRHNN
+166 APQIRYRHNS
-176 GALQLQVAAV
+176 GSLQLQVSAL

-207 RNQYPHKNSN
+207 RNQYPHKNAN
-217 IPELALGID
+217 VPELALGLD
-226 YKANGWIVGVGIDML
+226 YKANGWIVGAGIDLL
-241 SIVPRTKATV
+241 SIAPRTKAT
-251 SDLLSSYWDPEKG
+251 G
-264 EPTTTYKVDERLT
+264 EDGSIYKVDELLT

-283 HVKYQKDKLFFA
+283 HVKYQKEKLFFA
-295 AKSTLGSNFT
+295 AKSVLGSNFT
-305 HTSMLGGYAVK
+305 HTSMLGGYGIK
-316 SQDAIT
+316 SENAKT

-330 RNSSNWINI
+330 RNSSTWVNI

-346 PGIFFGY
+346 PGIFVGY
-353 IKNLGTADDMEMG
+353 IKNLGTADEL
-366 DNKAIYGT
+366 ISSTVYGT
-374 GTNIDQLLSGTF
+374 GTNIDELWTGTF

-404 SAWYGKTQKDGKV
+404 SALYGKNDLKDGKV

>member
-13 VAVSGM
+13 VAVGGM
-19 AQIKLGKDVSLKIYG
+19 AQINLGKDVSLKIYG
-34 HVRTDLYYNSRD
+34 QVRTDIFYNSRA
-46 NVQSVD
+46 NQESVD

-58 PKDEVLD
+58 PKDEKLD
-65 HYGNDING
+65 PNG
-73 SDNSNMYTVYSR
+73 EDLNATPSSNMYAVYSR

-127 FDWGKNKVLVGQTSH
+127 FDWGKSKVLVGQTSH

-166 APQIRYRHNN
+166 APQIRYRYNS
-176 GALQLQVAAV
+176 GAWQLQAAAV

-195 PTADD
+195 PSATD
-200 GTGKGNA
+200 GTGNSRIQA
-207 RNQYPHKNSN
+207 PHKNAN
-217 IPELALGID
+217 VPELALGID
-226 YKANGWIVGVGIDML
+226 YKANGWILGVGVDML
-241 SIVPRTKATV
+241 SIVPRVNSFDENKKP
-251 SDLLSSYWDPEKG
+251 W
-264 EPTTTYKVDERLT
+264 YKVDERLT

-283 HVKYQKDKLFFA
+283 HLKYQKDKWFVA
-295 AKSTLGSNFT
+295 AKSVLGSNFT
-305 HTSMLGGYAVK
+305 HTSMLGGYGIKAENAK
-316 SQDAIT
+316 T

-330 RNSSNWINI
+330 RNSSNWINV

-346 PGIFFGY
+346 PGIFLGY
-353 IKNLGTADDMEMG
+353 IKNLGTADDMVSTTY
-366 DNKAIYGT
+366 YGT
-374 GTNIDQLLSGTF
+374 GTNIDKLMTGTF

-404 SAWYGKTQKDGKV
+404 EAYYGKTQKDGKV
-417 KDTHAVGNN
+417 KDTHSVGNN